1 MTRCVATFSFL
12 LNWNRHTPGQRYV
25 RVHTSANWFIYLW
38 LGHSL
43 LYGLSL
49 RPAALNQHHPMLL
62 PCFFFSLPVVVVY
75 LVLFACLFFF
85 SILERRHWLESP
97 CWTLELLG
105 RHQRWILSVFA
116 FKLMASSSEKQ
127 NIVATP
133 PQFPFPTSLPLEF
146 GATKNQP
153 PPFCILILV
162 LRCLAGHEICINQ
175 ANSGVCIIA

>member
-43 LYGLSL
+43 LYALFFVRPRSINTIQCCCLVFFLSS
-49 RPAALNQHHPMLL
+49 R
-62 PCFFFSLPVVVVY
+62 CCCISC
-75 LVLFACLFFF
+75 LVCLSLFFF

>member
-1 MTRCVATFSFL
+1 MAFL
-12 LNWNRHTPGQRYV
+12 FVQPRSINTIQCCCLV
-25 RVHTSANWFIYLW
+25 
-38 LGHSL
+38 
-43 LYGLSL
+43 
-49 RPAALNQHHPMLL
+49 
-62 PCFFFSLPVVVVY
+62 FFFSLPVVVVY

-85 SILERRHWLESP
+85 S
-97 CWTLELLG
+97 LELLG